1 MITVGVTGGI
11 GSGKT
16 TVCKI
21 WEDLGAKVVYAD
33 DLAKDLMQTDEQ
45 LKRRLVEAF
54 GENTYLEDKSLNKP
68 HLIKEAFE
76 KHRVQELNDIVHP
89 ILRDKI
95 KELIQF
101 HEQNNVDV
109 FVVEA
114 AVLLNKGRPDYVKK
128 IVLVTGER
136 EKRVD
141 RVIKRDK
148 STEQEIVAR
157 LNKQPDFEKASHLVD
172 YIIVNDGTLDELNES
187 ATKLYKRLIKKRDS
201 SSKV

>member
-21 WEDLGAKVVYAD
+21 WERLGAKVIYAD
-33 DLAKDLMQTDEQ
+33 DLAKELMQTDDR
-45 LKRRLVEAF
+45 LKNRLVEAF
-54 GENTYLEDKSLNKP
+54 GENTYLENKSLNKP

-76 KHRVQELNDIVHP
+76 KNRVEELNNIVHP
-89 ILRDKI
+89 ILREKI
-95 KELIQF
+95 KEMMELFDQKGI
-101 HEQNNVDV
+101 DI
-109 FVVEA
+109 FVVES
-114 AVLLNKGRPDYVKK
+114 AVLLNNGRPDYVQEV
-128 IVLVTGER
+128 VLVTSER
-136 EKRVD
+136 EKRVE

-157 LNKQPDFEKASHLVD
+157 LNKQPDFENATHLVD
-172 YIIVNDGTLDELNES
+172 HIIVNDGTLDELNEA
-187 ATKLYKRLIKKRDS
+187 ATKLYKRLTKKRDS